1 MKKVFLGV
9 LALAFVVVIGLGL
22 YGAHLVRSLETPE
35 FKARVAE
42 QASAAVGAKV
52 QLESL
57 DVSLLRGIRL
67 GGIHILN
74 PPGFT
79 GDLLAAEGAKL
90 SYDPWS
96 LLRGH
101 IQVDELSLRKPVIT
115 LASDAR
121 GAFNYEKLSGPAPAG
136 QKAPPAAAPA
146 PSSSL
151 PRLVVSKL
159 AVDGARFV
167 VVDDKNVAAFRIE
180 GASLDSALAMESGVL
195 TGTGEATVDS
205 VVLADAMFL
214 KGVRAPLKLT
224 KERLSLAPL
233 EARLGG
239 GPVTGEIRVDFKPD
253 MRYALQFTVHGASVA
268 TLLKEA
274 GSPGTLTGS
283 LKANAKVEGTGGV
296 LTVKGSGQ
304 AAIKD
309 CRWPKAPLFGVLAGL
324 LQIPELA
331 DPRFDDCRVEFT
343 LGGGQARTP
352 VVSFKGPALE
362 LTGQGVTN
370 LVTSVVDYDLTL
382 ALSPGLLGKL
392 PGVTTRGAFKTR
404 PDGFGTIA
412 FKVTGTTV
420 APKTD
425 LASRF
430 GKAVAVEAAKEGLGR
445 LFGRKKNK

>member
-1 MKKVFLGV
+1 MKRVLLGL
-9 LALAFVVVIGLGL
+9 LALAVVVVVGLGL
-22 YGAHLVRSLETPE
+22 YAAHLVRSLETPE

-42 QASAAVGAKV
+42 QASAVVGAKV

-96 LLRGH
+96 LLRGR

-121 GAFNYEKLSGPAPAG
+121 GAFNYEKLSGPAPAAP
-136 QKAPPAAAPA
+136 KASPAATAPG
-146 PSSSL
+146 SSL

-159 AVDGARFV
+159 AVEGARFA

-195 TGTGEATVDS
+195 TGTGKATVDS

-233 EARLGG
+233 EAHLGG

-253 MRYALQFTVHGASVA
+253 LRYALQVTVNGASVA

-296 LTVKGSGQ
+296 LTVKGAGQ
-304 AAIKD
+304 AAVKD

-331 DPRFDDCRVEFT
+331 DPRFEDCRVEFT
-343 LGGGQARTP
+343 LGGGQVRTP
-352 VVSFKGPALE
+352 IVSFKGPALE

-382 ALSPGLLGKL
+382 ALSPGLLAKL
-392 PGVTTRGAFKTR
+392 PGGATRGAFKPR

-412 FKVTGTTV
+412 FQVTGTTV